1 MSLPLLEKFH
11 VLSNFALFF
20 FLSKKSAGVF
30 PLTLPIV
37 LAGGGRFVAVR
48 GVLVV
53 VVTFSVVVTATARVV
68 RGVVHSGNTSFVVF
82 LESGLIS
89 GISVVV

>member
-1 MSLPLLEKFH
+1 MKRSG
-11 VLSNFALFF
+11 LSVDEEGAVVRCRSHF
-20 FLSKKSAGVF
+20 
-30 PLTLPIV
+30 LPIV